1 MDSVKA
7 RFIIIL
13 RKDFIPTKKGPLK
26 SDDQVTEYLKELPKH
41 YPDAEFIVAQI
52 AYGDDLWLTTAREWL
67 WIEEARKQEEEI
79 F

>member
-13 RKDFIPTKKGPLK
+13 RKDFIPIKKGPLK
-26 SDDQVTEYLKELPKH
+26 DDDQVTEYLKELPKH
-41 YPDAEFIVAQI
+41 YLNAEFVVAEI
-52 AYGDDLWLTTAREWL
+52 YYNDDLHLTTSREWL
-67 WIEEARKQEEEI
+67 WIDEARKQEEKI

>member
-1 MDSVKA
+1 MSLVKA

-41 YPDAEFIVAQI
+41 YPDAEFVVAEI
-52 AYGDDLWLTTAREWL
+52 YYNDDLQLTTGREWL
-67 WIEEARKQEEEI
+67 WMDEARKQEEQI